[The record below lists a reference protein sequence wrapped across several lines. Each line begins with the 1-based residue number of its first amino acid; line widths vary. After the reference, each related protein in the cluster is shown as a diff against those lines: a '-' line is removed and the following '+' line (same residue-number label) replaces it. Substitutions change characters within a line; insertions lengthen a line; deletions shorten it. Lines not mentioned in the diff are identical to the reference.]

1 MVLVKIHL
9 IFLFL
14 FSFAFGSLSF
24 AQAPVVGRKAAEKWL
39 QKNEPS
45 QEVSRSPDQED
56 SSDSFLAIHLGG
68 FVSSTS
74 YAWAGGT
81 RENPARS
88 TYGVTYLFEEWGR
101 MDLSARIDFN
111 EFHLGSERPRKL
123 SVLPLLTFPAADTK
137 FPLYFG
143 FGAGLGIFFK
153 QVQDESSLSLD
164 YQLVVGARLFELYES
179 MGAFVEY
186 GMKNHIHLFSDGQLN
201 ATHLTAGLLFT
212 F

>member
-1 MVLVKIHL
+1 MFSGKIHL
-9 IFLFL
+9 FLVVL
-14 FSFAFGSLSF
+14 ASLILSSFAL
-24 AQAPVVGRKAAEKWL
+24 AQSPTVGRKAAEKWL
-39 QKNEPS
+39 QKTDSAPASE
-45 QEVSRSPDQED
+45 RSPSSDE
-56 SSDSFLAIHLGG
+56 SSDSFLALHLGG

-88 TYGVTYLFEEWGR
+88 TYGVTYLFDEWGR

-111 EFHLGSERPRKL
+111 EFHIGDERPKKL

-143 FGAGLGIFFK
+143 VGAGLGIFFK

-201 ATHLTAGLLFT
+201 ATHLTAGMLFT